1 MLIIKNMAV
10 NFTAIPVV
18 TIITSA
24 EVVYEPSV
32 FNGTGLE
39 IRRNLVLKVDTQVR
53 EQLLALERE
62 QGVSGSLVKP
72 ETIRVKIDMNAVKIF
87 GVDHKPMEA
96 PGRWVH
102 PNVEVR
108 IEVRGTWKAANGTG
122 LSACC
127 TDIRF
132 CSDELVSPFF
142 TQ

>member
-1 MLIIKNMAV
+1 LLNMAV
-10 NFTAIPVV
+10 NFTAIPAVA
-18 TIITSA
+18 IIA
-24 EVVYEPSV
+24 KAAVVYEPSV
-32 FNGTGLE
+32 FNGTGQE
-39 IRRNLVLKVDTQVR
+39 IRRNLVLKVDPKVS
-53 EQLLALERE
+53 EQLLALE
-62 QGVSGSLVKP
+62 QTHGPVSCSLVKP

-87 GVDHKPMEA
+87 DADHKSMEA
-96 PGRWVH
+96 PARWTH

-132 CSDELVSPFF
+132 CSDELISPFF